1 MQQNLGIISEYT
13 IISIKHKEGTRISC
27 LAKHNETQTNYIM
40 EFKRQNIPNFPA
52 NEINILSILNNANS
66 PYLLRYIRNEN
77 GDLILNGLEPRNEP
91 YIIFEDAPKYDL
103 YSYIRKFGLG
113 EKYAKLIFFKI
124 LKGIKSMHDSNICH
138 RDIKPSNI
146 LFDANY
152 NSKIYGF
159 YFSSINANN
168 FQDRVGTEG
177 YIAPEILANRKYDGK
192 KADIFSLG
200 QLLFNIVTGIRGF
213 ESATISD
220 HYYRYIILKQN
231 VQYFKIIHP
240 HLQNNLSKEFKNLY
254 IRMIAYNP
262 NERPTIDEIL
272 NDPWVQEINN
282 VMQALENEVRGEM
295 MNRENGIND
304 EN

>member
-13 IISIKHKEGTRISC
+13 IISIKHKEGTRISY

-40 EFKRQNIPNFPA
+40 EFKRRNIPNFPA
-52 NEINILSILNNANS
+52 NEINVLSILNNANS

-77 GDLILNGLEPRNEP
+77 GDLILNGQEPRNEP

-113 EKYAKLIFFKI
+113 ENYAKLIFFKI

-213 ESATISD
+213 ESATNSD
-220 HYYRYIILKQN
+220 HYYRYIILKQHQ
-231 VQYFKIIHP
+231 QYFKIIHT
-240 HLQNNLSKEFKNLY
+240 HLQNNLSNEFKNLY